1 MNFQNNGASMLESG
15 TLSLVISSPPSQKT
29 TRMKFEGFIIKT
41 RIEFSIDY
49 YLSWRLLRTIA
60 DWDSNSIGCFQ
71 GREAASLKLH
81 LFLQNGR
88 STGVKRTE

>member
-1 MNFQNNGASMLESG
+1 
-15 TLSLVISSPPSQKT
+15 
-29 TRMKFEGFIIKT
+29 MKFEGFIIKT